1 MGGGSWSDK
10 AFDTYTRSTKIGYT
24 AKSYATADSLSVQ
37 EIFKQKTIHK
47 NLDPRN
53 VMRECCDS
61 EEHPNTF
68 PVILALDVTGSMG
81 QAAVKTAQKLNEIM
95 TTLYADESLP
105 DIEFCVMGIGDI
117 SYDRYPI
124 QMSQFESDIRIAEQ
138 LDQIYFEFGGGG
150 NSYESY
156 TAAWY
161 MGVNHCKLDCWKRG
175 KKGLIITM
183 GDELPNP
190 YLPKDSGRQTYGLA
204 GITSDKL
211 QDDVDTNNILKEA
224 LEKFNIYHLSIDDDS
239 SSYRYYKRMH
249 NIDQAWEKLLG
260 DNYSVCTLNN
270 LAKTITDIIIK
281 NSQDTNNVNINNTDE
296 VSW

>member
-24 AKSYATADSLSVQ
+24 ATSYAVADDLSVQ

-53 VMRECCDS
+53 IIRECCDS

-95 TTLYADESLP
+95 TNLYADKSLP

-190 YLPKDSGRQTYGLA
+190 YLPKDSGRYTYGLA

-211 QDDVDTNNILKEA
+211 QDDVDTNNLLKET
-224 LEKFNIYHLSIDDDS
+224 LEKFNVYHLSIDDDS
-239 SSYRYYKRMH
+239 SSYRYYKRTH

-281 NSQDTNNVNINNTDE
+281 NSQDTNNVNINNADE
-296 VSW
+296 ISW

>member
-1 MGGGSWSDK
+1 MGGGSWSSN
-10 AFDTYTRSTKIGYT
+10 AFDTYTRATKIGYT
-24 AKSYATADSLSVQ
+24 ASTYATTDNLSVQ
-37 EIFKQKTIHK
+37 EIFKQTTIHK
-47 NLDPRN
+47 DLDPKN

-95 TTLYADESLP
+95 TDLYADKSLP
-105 DIEFCVMGIGDI
+105 DIEFCVMGIGDLCC
-117 SYDRYPI
+117 DRFPI
-124 QMSQFESDIRIAEQ
+124 QISQFESDIRIAEQ

-161 MGVNHCKLDCWKRG
+161 MGINHCVLDCWKRG
-175 KKGLIITM
+175 KKGLIITI

-190 YLPKDSGRQTYGLA
+190 YLPKNSINCNGLE
-204 GITSDKL
+204 GVTGDKL
-211 QDDVDTNNILKEA
+211 QCDIETKELLEQT
-224 LEKFNIYHLSIDDDS
+224 LEKFNIYHLSIDDSS
-239 SSYRYYKRMH
+239 SSYQYYKRR
-249 NIDQAWEKLLG
+249 NIDEEWKNLLK
-260 DNYSVCTLNN
+260 DNYYVCTLND
-270 LAKTITDIIIK
+270 LAKTITNIIIK
-281 NSQDTNNVNINNTDE
+281 NSQTTNDININDTDA

>member
-1 MGGGSWSDK
+1 MGGGSWSSN
-10 AFDTYTRSTKIGYT
+10 AFDTYTRATKRGYT
-24 AKSYATADSLSVQ
+24 ASTYAMTDNLSVQ

-47 NLDPRN
+47 DLDPKN

-95 TTLYADESLP
+95 TDLYADESLP
-105 DIEFCVMGIGDI
+105 DIEFCVLGIGDLCC
-117 SYDRYPI
+117 DRFPI
-124 QMSQFESDIRIAEQ
+124 QISQFESDIRIAEQ

-161 MGVNHCKLDCWKRG
+161 MGINHCVLDCWKRG
-175 KKGLIITM
+175 KKGLIITI

-190 YLPKDSGRQTYGLA
+190 YLPKNSINCNGLE
-204 GITSDKL
+204 GVTGDKL
-211 QDDVDTNNILKEA
+211 QCDIETKELLEQT
-224 LEKFNIYHLSIDDDS
+224 LEKFNIYHLSIDDSS
-239 SSYRYYKRMH
+239 SSYQYYKRR
-249 NIDQAWEKLLG
+249 NIDEEWKNLLK
-260 DNYSVCTLNN
+260 DNYYVCTLND
-270 LAKTITDIIIK
+270 LAKTITNIIIK
-281 NSQDTNNVNINNTDE
+281 NSQTTNDININDTDA